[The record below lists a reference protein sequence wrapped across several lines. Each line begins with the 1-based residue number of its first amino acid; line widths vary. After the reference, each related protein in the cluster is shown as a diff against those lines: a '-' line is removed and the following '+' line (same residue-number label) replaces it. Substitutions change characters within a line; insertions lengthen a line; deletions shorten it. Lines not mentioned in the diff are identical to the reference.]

1 MTGVA
6 AVLAGIGLAG
16 TAVALAWLRRRYLV
30 VTVQGESMLP
40 AYRPGERVLVRRTS
54 PGSLHAG
61 HVVVLAGSSHG
72 RHSRGSLGP
81 QPAAAELSLG
91 PRWIIKR
98 VAAVPG
104 DPIPR
109 DTVPAL
115 RTAPGTRVPDG
126 RLVVLGDNPDRSH
139 DSRHAGYLAA
149 DRLFGVVLRKV
160 GQPLTYSRSS
170 AADRP

>member
-16 TAVALAWLRRRYLV
+16 AAVTLAWLRRRYLV

-40 AYRPGERVLVRRTS
+40 AYLPGERVLVRRTP

-61 HVVVLAGSSHG
+61 QVVVLAGYSHG
-72 RHSRGSLGP
+72 PRGKGSRGSL
-81 QPAAAELSLG
+81 PAEPSPG

-149 DRLFGVVLRKV
+149 ERLFGVVLRKM
-160 GQPLTYSRSS
+160 G
-170 AADRP
+170 